1 MNFQDIHVRYGN
13 KPVLNGVSFSLK
25 PGALTAMIGRNG
37 CGKSTLVGCVGGTVP
52 YTGLITEGGLPL
64 AGITRR
70 ERARLVAILP
80 QVLLSPH
87 VTVEE
92 LVGYGRNPYL
102 PFGAR
107 FSDNDRQAVEWA
119 AEITEVKPLWEKY
132 VDRLSGGERQK
143 VYLAMILAQTTPLLL
158 LDEPSTYMDPGYE
171 YGFMQM
177 LSRLAH
183 EEGKTVLVVTHDL
196 TQAFTVADQIVAMED
211 GKVIFCGS
219 PERCAAEG
227 VTERLFRLKTH
238 FVMEDGARNTYFSQ
252 V

>member
-1 MNFQDIHVRYGN
+1 
-13 KPVLNGVSFSLK
+13 
-25 PGALTAMIGRNG
+25 
-37 CGKSTLVGCVGGTVP
+37 
-52 YTGLITEGGLPL
+52 
-64 AGITRR
+64 
-70 ERARLVAILP
+70 
-80 QVLLSPH
+80 
-87 VTVEE
+87 
-92 LVGYGRNPYL
+92 
-102 PFGAR
+102 
-107 FSDNDRQAVEWA
+107 
-119 AEITEVKPLWEKY
+119 
-132 VDRLSGGERQK
+132 
-143 VYLAMILAQTTPLLL
+143 
-158 LDEPSTYMDPGYE
+158 MDPGYE